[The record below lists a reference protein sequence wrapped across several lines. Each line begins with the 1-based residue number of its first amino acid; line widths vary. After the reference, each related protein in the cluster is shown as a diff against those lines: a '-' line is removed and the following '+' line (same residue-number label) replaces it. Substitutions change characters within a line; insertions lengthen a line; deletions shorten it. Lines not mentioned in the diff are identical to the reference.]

1 MRSPACVKSEYR
13 KVCQAM
19 DDLLKKGGPRNRTPL
34 ECDESL
40 YLRLDAIKITLEW
53 VYPRLIKTSAKGHGR
68 LNELIGNR
76 HYAMGPTHDT
86 LYP

>member
-1 MRSPACVKSEYR
+1 MRSPSSVKSEYR

-19 DDLLKKGGPRNRTPL
+19 HDLLQKGGPRNRTPL
-34 ECDESL
+34 ECDEIL
-40 YLRLDAIKITLEW
+40 YLRLETIKRTLEW
-53 VYPRLIKTSAKGHGR
+53 VFPRLIKTSAKGHGR
-68 LNELIGNR
+68 LNELLGYK